1 MYTLYQDLTTTPIAS
16 LKLLQN
22 GVSVLLDRLRQS
34 IHDAPFIKKL
44 LLKPS
49 QFCTTLLDSVWM
61 TPEKAHAKIV
71 EPVFFNTS
79 KFLTT
84 AFEKHSL
91 SNLSHNTLTIA
102 LQCLQNHFNAN
113 LNVTVLSELRKK
125 ALDLFRNTMS
135 AFYQLW
141 CNRKQYEMEEEAR
154 KASLYKYKSR
164 VHCET
169 KTEEESS
176 SETMQHLFP
185 TYDADYDD
193 VIPRD
198 ILNDDR
204 RSDVKD
210 ETDTDLID
218 SSDSSPIVD
227 EQLVYNAMRG
237 IFLRKSHVES
247 SELLGGVF
255 HQVWQLL
262 KVPEVVYGKFK
273 HL

>member
-1 MYTLYQDLTTTPIAS
+1 MKSFFLFGFQYNALYNDFQHYEETIGRLDNNIHLVNELYNALTRKSPINNQTNNLLSRGLTWTHSLNKFISTLEVYTLYQDLTTTPIAS

-154 KASLYKYKSR
+154 KASLYLS
-164 VHCET
+164 
-169 KTEEESS
+169 
-176 SETMQHLFP
+176 
-185 TYDADYDD
+185 
-193 VIPRD
+193 
-198 ILNDDR
+198 
-204 RSDVKD
+204 
-210 ETDTDLID
+210 LIH
-218 SSDSSPIVD
+218 I
-227 EQLVYNAMRG
+227 
-237 IFLRKSHVES
+237 
-247 SELLGGVF
+247 
-255 HQVWQLL
+255 
-262 KVPEVVYGKFK
+262 
-273 HL
+273 